1 MALTKISTGGVKDDA
16 ASQAII
22 ADEAV
27 DEARLQISNAG
38 TNGQFLQKQSGNT
51 GGLTWATSSSYTH
64 PNHSGEVTSTADGAQ
79 VIADNIVDEANLK
92 VSNAPTDGK
101 FLQAQSGNTGGLTW
115 ADPSISSDAQQNTL
129 TGTDTGSS
137 FTGTDANENSLFGY
151 RAGGGITTGDGN
163 TLMGRYAGYNTT
175 TGGYNTSYGNN
186 AGRTIT
192 TGSNNT
198 CVGLKAG
205 FTNLT
210 TGSNNTLLGH
220 MATAS
225 SASVSN
231 EVTVGDTNITK
242 FRVPALSF
250 TIDSTGVADSKGNL
264 RSVPQKSLTN
274 TGYTLTAADAGKHIL
289 TDTWVGIPNNV
300 FSAGDVVTIVNNQGA
315 GAISLTK
322 SITNLYWTADG
333 TDAARTLD
341 SRGVATILFVSATAA
356 YISGSRLS

>member
-16 ASQAII
+16 ASQAKI

-27 DEARLQISNAG
+27 DEARLQVSNAG
-38 TNGQFLQKQSGNT
+38 SNGQFLSKQSGNT
-51 GGLTWATSSSYTH
+51 GGLTWAD
-64 PNHSGEVTSTADGAQ
+64 A
-79 VIADNIVDEANLK
+79 
-92 VSNAPTDGK
+92 
-101 FLQAQSGNTGGLTW
+101 
-115 ADPSISSDAQQNTL
+115 SISSSAQENTL
-129 TGTDTGSS
+129 VGTDTGSS
-137 FTGTDANENSLFGY
+137 FTGTDAYYNSLFGY

-175 TGGYNTSYGNN
+175 TGGYNTSYGTN

-198 CVGLKAG
+198 CLGWRAG

-264 RSVPQKSLTN
+264 RSVPRNAQSSA
-274 TGYTLTAADAGKHIL
+274 YTLVASDAGKHIYANNAPTITVPADVFASGDVITIINASTSNMTISRASGVSL
-289 TDTWVGIPNNV
+289 YLPGGADANRTLGQYGICTLLHSVSNV
-300 FSAGDVVTIVNNQGA
+300 FWITGA
-315 GAISLTK
+315 E
-322 SITNLYWTADG
+322 
-333 TDAARTLD
+333 
-341 SRGVATILFVSATAA
+341 
-356 YISGSRLS
+356 LS